1 MIDFLLP
8 AAWILGG
15 GLPAVAW
22 KILCLHAV
30 TLALL
35 SLTRPDD
42 ARLRYTLLGAVLFA
56 SMAIAVTDVALA
68 WHGPPAAAASLSEP
82 RATAW
87 PLWLALAWLVGSAL
101 AALRLLLGLGW
112 LRGVLRASQPWND
125 PSWQTC
131 VADMACRLRL
141 SRKIGLRVVRNLSS
155 PVTAGWLKPVIL
167 VPASL
172 VTGMPAD
179 LLSALL
185 AHELAHV
192 RRHDYLVNL
201 LQHAA
206 EVLLFF
212 HPSIWWLSRRLRI
225 ERERIADQM
234 AAELIG
240 SPMPLARALHAL
252 ERVAA
257 DAPAPVAPA
266 ARDGDLLDRIR
277 RLVRPDTLAG
287 RRAVALPLLAMSCA
301 LAGIG
306 VWSALAAGPMPPLS
320 AQEAQRLMARLPGV
334 QTLIEASGASHVLV
348 MDTRSGVT
356 LLGRAE
362 NDAVPIAS
370 LTKLMTAMVV
380 LDTAPDLSRRVRI
393 DELDARATASGAA
406 SPLPVGASVTLNT
419 LLKLALMASDNRA
432 AHALA
437 RTYPGGEPA
446 FTQALQRKAAA
457 LHLIHTTL
465 EEPTGLSTANRASA
479 ADIGRIVS
487 AAAAYPQVV
496 RDTTALD
503 ETIDTDGNRLRF
515 HNTNPLVGAPGWD
528 IRLSK
533 TGASTEAGRCLA
545 MRIQIDDRD
554 LTLVLL
560 NGHPSVPESSS
571 RFSSTT
577 RHTS

>member
-1 MIDFLLP
+1 MTDFLLST
-8 AAWILGG
+8 AWTLGG
-15 GLPAVAW
+15 SLPVVAW
-22 KILCLHAV
+22 KILCLHAA
-30 TLALL
+30 TLAVL

-42 ARLRYTLLGAVLFA
+42 ARLRYTLLGAALFA
-56 SMAIAVTDVALA
+56 GVAIAVTDVALA
-68 WHGPPAAAASLSEP
+68 WRGLPAAAASPPGTS
-82 RATAW
+82 ATAW
-87 PLWLALAWLVGSAL
+87 PLWLALAWLAGSAI
-101 AALRLLLGLGW
+101 AALRVLLGLGW

-125 PSWQTC
+125 PAWQAR
-131 VADMACRLRL
+131 VADMARRLRL
-141 SRKIGLRVVRNLSS
+141 SRTVGLRVVRNLSS

-179 LLSALL
+179 LLAALL

-212 HPSIWWLSRRLRI
+212 HPSIWWLSRHLRI

-234 AAELIG
+234 AAALIG
-240 SPMPLARALHAL
+240 SPMPLARALHSL
-252 ERVAA
+252 ERAAA
-257 DAPAPVAPA
+257 DAPASVAPA

-277 RLVRPDTLAG
+277 RLVRPDTLDA
-287 RRAVALPLLAMSCA
+287 RRVVALPVLAMSCA
-301 LAGIG
+301 LAGFG
-306 VWSALAAGPMPPLS
+306 AWTTLMAGPAQPLS
-320 AQEAQRLMARLPGV
+320 VQEAQRLMARLPGV
-334 QTLIEASGASHVLV
+334 KAMIEASGASHVLV
-348 MDTRSGVT
+348 LDTRSGAT

-380 LDTAPDLSRRVRI
+380 LDAAPDLSRPVRI
-393 DELDARATASGAA
+393 DERDARATASGAA
-406 SPLPVGASVTLNT
+406 SQLPVGASVTLDT

-446 FTQALQRKAAA
+446 FVQAVQRKTAA
-457 LHLIHTTL
+457 LHLKHTTL

-487 AAAAYPQVV
+487 AAAAYPQIA
-496 RDTTALD
+496 RDTTALV
-503 ETIDTDGNRLRF
+503 ETVDTAGNRLRY
-515 HNTNPLVGAPGWD
+515 HNTNPLVGAQGWD

-533 TGASTEAGRCLA
+533 TGTSTEAGRCLA
-545 MRIQIDDRD
+545 MRIHIDDRD

-560 NGHPSVPESSS
+560 NGHPD
-571 RFSSTT
+571 RG
-577 RHTS
+577 

>member
-1 MIDFLLP
+1 M
-8 AAWILGG
+8 
-15 GLPAVAW
+15 
-22 KILCLHAV
+22 
-30 TLALL
+30 
-35 SLTRPDD
+35 
-42 ARLRYTLLGAVLFA
+42 
-56 SMAIAVTDVALA
+56 
-68 WHGPPAAAASLSEP
+68 
-82 RATAW
+82 
-87 PLWLALAWLVGSAL
+87 
-101 AALRLLLGLGW
+101 LLGLGW
-112 LRGVLRASQPWND
+112 LRGVLRASEPWND
-125 PSWQTC
+125 AAWQAR
-131 VADMACRLRL
+131 VADMARHLRL
-141 SRKIGLRVVRNLSS
+141 SRTVGLRVVRHLST

-179 LLSALL
+179 LLAALL

-234 AAELIG
+234 AAALIG
-240 SPMPLARALHAL
+240 DPMPLARALHAL
-252 ERVAA
+252 ERAN

-277 RLVRPDTLAG
+277 RLVRPDTVAT
-287 RRAVALPLLAMSCA
+287 RRVVALPVLAMSCA
-301 LAGIG
+301 LAGFG
-306 VWSALAAGPMPPLS
+306 AWSALTAGPAQPLS

-334 QTLIEASGASHVLV
+334 QALIAASGASHVLV
-348 MDTRSGVT
+348 LDTRSGAT

-380 LDTAPDLSRRVRI
+380 LDTAPDLSRPIRI
-393 DELDARATASGAA
+393 DERDARATATGAA
-406 SPLPVGASVTLNT
+406 SPLPVGASVTLDT

-437 RTYPGGEPA
+437 RTYPGGEAA
-446 FTQALQRKAAA
+446 FAQALQRKTVA
-457 LHLIHTTL
+457 LRLEHTTL
-465 EEPTGLSTANRASA
+465 EEPTGLSNANRASA

-487 AAAAYPQVV
+487 AAAAYPQIA
-496 RDTTALD
+496 RDTTALA
-503 ETIDTDGNRLRF
+503 ETVDTAGNRLRY
-515 HNTNPLVGAPGWD
+515 HNTNPLVGAQGWD

-533 TGASTEAGRCLA
+533 TGTSTDAGRCLA
-545 MRIQIDDRD
+545 MRIHIDDRD

-560 NGHPSVPESSS
+560 NGHPD
-571 RFSSTT
+571 RA
-577 RHTS
+577 